1 MRNWSRYLATAALLT
16 FHASTQAT
24 SALGEINIQMAGNI
38 VDFTCVAEGNDSDKT
53 VTLGTWPTKQL
64 STTGSRTQPMLFT
77 LKLTGCP
84 PGSASI
90 TFSGKGDASNN
101 DLLALNDASTA
112 SNVAVEI
119 RDGDKARL
127 ALQQASQPVA
137 VDASGNAELSFYA
150 NYIATADN
158 PQPGRA
164 DADATFMINYN

>member
-1 MRNWSRYLATAALLT
+1 MNIWSRSLAALVLLVLNT
-16 FHASTQAT
+16 HAQAVT
-24 SALGEINIQMAGNI
+24 ALGEINIELYGNI
-38 VDFTCVAEGNDSDKT
+38 VDFTCVAEGSDSDKT

-64 STTGSRTQPMLFT
+64 STAGSRTQPAPFT

-90 TFSGKGDASNN
+90 TFSGKAEGSDNS
-101 DLLALNDASTA
+101 LLALNDASA
-112 SNVAVEI
+112 ARNVAVEI
-119 RDGDKARL
+119 RDRDKTRL
-127 ALQQASQPVA
+127 ALQQASQAVA
-137 VDASGNAELSFYA
+137 VDAGGNAELSFYA